1 MRGGPKQAL
10 RVPLPR
16 HVLPALPRLLPGAR
30 ETNSEGRAWTLKSR
44 STGASFGR
52 ADVKGVDCC
61 CSRRMGSDEPINFAQ
76 QNLWKSR
83 DGPFRGYVFQGA
95 VWGIKEAGNQKEGAD
110 DGRRESPRAVQ
121 SVFLNDGSNEPRVKK
136 SLDLCIV
143 FSPESLVR
151 ILKAQPKS

>member
-1 MRGGPKQAL
+1 
-10 RVPLPR
+10 
-16 HVLPALPRLLPGAR
+16 
-30 ETNSEGRAWTLKSR
+30 
-44 STGASFGR
+44 
-52 ADVKGVDCC
+52 
-61 CSRRMGSDEPINFAQ
+61 MGSDEPINFAQ

-110 DGRRESPRAVQ
+110 DGRRKSPRAVQ
-121 SVFLNDGSNEPRVKK
+121 SVFLNDGSNVTRVKK